1 MTENS
6 SPRFPEALSHVEAR
20 LWKGAQ
26 CREDPACVFPAA
38 VDVRSTWDGSKRP
51 VCRQHFYLRHDQGYS
66 QAWRELARDNSRKRR
81 RYALAA

>member
-1 MTENS
+1 
-6 SPRFPEALSHVEAR
+6 
-20 LWKGAQ
+20 
-26 CREDPACVFPAA
+26 
-38 VDVRSTWDGSKRP
+38 VRSTWDGSKRP